1 MILEFFE
8 NATLFLKLMN
18 HTSLLRD
25 STMSSAP
32 KFCFL
37 SASLQARKHRIR
49 KKINSKNKSIYM

>member
-1 MILEFFE
+1 MILEFSE
-8 NATLFLKLMN
+8 NATLFLKLMY

-32 KFCFL
+32 NFYFL

-49 KKINSKNKSIYM
+49 KK